1 MQRAER
7 TIRVRAPI
15 NEVYQF
21 WRNFENFPQFMEHVE
36 EVSKTDAGGKMTH
49 WKLKGPLGVSVEY
62 DAELTQDI
70 ENKSIGWNS
79 TRGSMQTTGA
89 VTFTEVEEYTEI
101 HVIMQWYDTPGGAVG
116 EAVSKLFQDPEKML
130 DEDLHRFKNLVES
143 RAGSRAGS
151 SMR

>member
-15 NEVYQF
+15 SEVYQF

-36 EVSKTDAGGKMTH
+36 DVRKMDADGKLTH
-49 WKLKGPLGVSVEY
+49 WKLKGPMGMSVEY

-89 VTFTEVEEYTEI
+89 VTFTELDDYTEI
-101 HVIMQWYDTPGGAVG
+101 HVVMQWYDTPGGAVG